1 MTKREQIER
10 MIRGGRDTQM
20 IMKAAKVSAAYV
32 YVIRSNMKKAISVK
46 LPKASSMTLEKVVE
60 RLNPDTVNH
69 PPHYT
74 AGKIEVIDF
83 IEDQKLSYHLGNV
96 VKYVCRADHKG
107 SRLEDLKK
115 AAWYL
120 NREIAKG

>member
-1 MTKREQIER
+1 
-10 MIRGGRDTQM
+10 
-20 IMKAAKVSAAYV
+20 
-32 YVIRSNMKKAISVK
+32 
-46 LPKASSMTLEKVVE
+46 MTLEKVVE

-83 IEDQKLSYHLGNV
+83 IEDQRLSYHLGNV